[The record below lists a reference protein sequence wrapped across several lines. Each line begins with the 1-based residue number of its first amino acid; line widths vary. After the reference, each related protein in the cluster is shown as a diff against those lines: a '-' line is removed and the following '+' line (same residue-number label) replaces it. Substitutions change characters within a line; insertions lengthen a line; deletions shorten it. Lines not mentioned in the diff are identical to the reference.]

1 MIDLDETA
9 REALE
14 TLREK
19 GLLRRIRQ
27 TEALEGMLV
36 RREGR
41 ALVNFSSNDY
51 LGLARHPALIAA
63 AGEAAMAHGAGAGAS
78 RLVTGDH
85 PLYARLE
92 RRIAEVK
99 GTEDAVVFG
108 SGYLA
113 NVGTIPVLVGR
124 GDLILADKFAHAC
137 ILDGAQLSGADMLRF
152 RHNDMAHLEEHLAAH
167 RGRHRRC
174 LIVTDGVF
182 SMDGDLAPLPDIL
195 ALARQ
200 YDAWV
205 MTDDAHALG
214 VVGQGENW
222 GRGSGFAFDPVARAD
237 VQMGTLS
244 KAVGA
249 YGGYVAGSATLCDWL
264 RNRARSLVYST
275 GLPPGVVAAASAAL
289 DIVTLDAGRVA
300 RPLMLARR
308 LAGRLGLAEPASAIL
323 PLIVGDAEAA
333 VAMARRL
340 EDEGFLVAAIRP
352 PTVPQGTARL
362 RITLSAAHEE
372 GQVDALADAL
382 TAMGLAR

>member
-1 MIDLDETA
+1 MIDLDQTA

-14 TLREK
+14 TLEEK

-27 TEALEGMLV
+27 TEIVEGMVV

-41 ALVNFSSNDY
+41 RLINFSSNDY
-51 LGLARHPALIAA
+51 LGLAHHPALTAA
-63 AGEAAMAHGAGAGAS
+63 AGEAATAYGAGAGAS

-99 GTEDAVVFG
+99 GTADAVVFG

-113 NVGTIPVLVGR
+113 NVGTIPVLAGR
-124 GDLILADKFAHAC
+124 GDLILVDKFAHAC
-137 ILDGAQLSGADMLRF
+137 ILDGAQISGADMLRF
-152 RHNDMAHLEEHLAAH
+152 RHNDMAHLEDHLATH
-167 RGRHRRC
+167 RARYRRC

-182 SMDGDLAPLPDIL
+182 SMDGDLAPLPDIIV
-195 ALARQ
+195 LARQ

-214 VVGQGENW
+214 VVGIGKNC

-249 YGGYVAGSATLCDWL
+249 YGGYVAGSQLLCDWL
-264 RNRARSLVYST
+264 RNRARSLVYAT
-275 GLPPGVVAAASAAL
+275 GLPPGVVASAIAAL
-289 DIVTLDAGRVA
+289 DIITLDAGRVA
-300 RPLMLARR
+300 RPLTLARR
-308 LAGRLGLAEPASAIL
+308 LTDRLGLNTPDSAIVPLIIGDADAAVATAGRLE
-323 PLIVGDAEAA
+323 EQ
-333 VAMARRL
+333 
-340 EDEGFLVAAIRP
+340 GFLVAAIRP

-362 RITLSAAHEE
+362 RVTLSAAHGED
-372 GQVDALADAL
+372 QVDALAEAL
-382 TAMGLAR
+382 AGLELAG